1 MYVNNND
8 SNELINESHS
18 LVSEAHYELDLE
30 PAMNTLLNVYL
41 CHETSESAL

>member
-1 MYVNNND
+1 MND
-8 SNELINESHS
+8 NELNELINESHS

-41 CHETSESAL
+41 CHETSEGAL